1 MHRVRFVAYFIVA
14 LCTAVLSY
22 AEPGYCLFHARECED
37 FIDSIDAARL
47 PDSLRMPLQEKLDND
62 TGFVFWG
69 KGNATPLAAV
79 SYHSGKIDSWSEQE
93 KNLPREQKSEFSLW
107 HDKQHDLSQRKLD
120 SIPSD
125 LKDAYIEA
133 NNSTAYILLKVEY
146 QINKVYDRKTR
157 SWNDPEVGYDTLTRF
172 YHIHH
177 GPVIETNPPKLLAEI
192 SLEDQVSKLDRIYF
206 NDGHSRIIEED
217 EFNKLDAI
225 AKRQGSYLPNHYSLE
240 ISKNMSPIYKAQIKE
255 GLVKGD
261 KDAIRE
267 STAKL
272 DTFLIYA
279 DKHFFYSTPTDFN
292 CNTKRLFSAYLQTF
306 EDYTDCAYT
315 ANPYVDDEETIIHA
329 LLQDS
334 LRAMY
339 HSGEL
344 EKALLDRSS
353 SDRAFWRIFA
363 ASLTTSDQSDL
374 NALIKANADSVKKIE
389 QWNFIT
395 TNFYID
401 YGVSWN
407 IQMGMGGG
415 TSLGFGDAFSYDF
428 DNHPT
433 YDITLEF
440 FYKKIGGGYNGRIIK
455 SKTFN
460 DSLFQNI
467 FLMDIYAG
475 YRTFS
480 TSYVEN
486 RIYVGPTIL
495 FSDLQIKDAEKP
507 LKSHVGV
514 GLHFGTAFD
523 FYFSKYKDD
532 SHFRLGL
539 RLFASVSNYYT
550 DIVKDSDGGIF
561 SVTLTP
567 LMQFYDRS
575 RRNYGEVQ

>member
-1 MHRVRFVAYFIVA
+1 MHRVRFVAFFIVA

-22 AEPGYCLFHARECED
+22 AEPGYCFSHARECEEL
-37 FIDSIDAARL
+37 IDSIDAARL
-47 PDSLRMPLQEKLDND
+47 PDSIRMTLQQKLDSD

-69 KGNATPLAAV
+69 KANAEPLAVV
-79 SYHSGKIDSWSEQE
+79 SYHNGKIDFWSEQE
-93 KNLPREQKSEFSLW
+93 KKLPREQKSEFFLW
-107 HDKQHDLSQRKLD
+107 HNKQHNLSLSKLD

-146 QINKVYDRKTR
+146 QINKVYDRHTKT
-157 SWNDPEVGYDTLTRF
+157 WKAPEEDYDTLTRF
-172 YHIHH
+172 YNIHS
-177 GPVIETNPPKLLAEI
+177 GPVIETNPPKLLAEV
-192 SLEDQVSKLDRIYF
+192 SLDGQVSNLERIYF
-206 NDGHSRIIEED
+206 ENGHSRIIEKD
-217 EFNKLDAI
+217 EFEALGTI
-225 AKRQGSYLPNHYSLE
+225 AKQQGSYLPNRYILE
-240 ISKNMSPIYKAQIKE
+240 THKNMSPIYKAQIKQA
-255 GLVKGD
+255 LANGD
-261 KDAIRE
+261 KDAIRQN
-267 STAKL
+267 TAKL
-272 DTFLIYA
+272 DSFLIYA

-315 ANPYVDDEETIIHA
+315 ANPYVDDEETIIHSM
-329 LLQDS
+329 LQDS

-339 HSGEL
+339 RSGEL
-344 EKALLDRSS
+344 EKALSDRSS
-353 SDRAFWRIFA
+353 SDRTFWRILA
-363 ASLTTSDQSDL
+363 ASLVSENQSEL

-389 QWNFIT
+389 QWTFIT

-401 YGVSWN
+401 YAVSWN

-415 TSLGFGDAFSYDF
+415 LSLGFGDAFSYDF

-495 FSDLQIKDAEKP
+495 FSDLQTKDAEKP

-523 FYFSKYKDD
+523 FYFSKNKDD
-532 SHFRLGL
+532 GHFRLGL

-575 RRNYGEVQ
+575 KKKYGEVH